1 MIFQGHPH
9 TREMAVF
16 TLPEEHYRDIL
27 LARVRG
33 RGGGAVKVGRAG
45 VGQHFS
51 WVTITPSLLGLQG

>member
-1 MIFQGHPH
+1 MWKAAMIFQGHPH

-33 RGGGAVKVGRAG
+33 GGGR
-45 VGQHFS
+45 
-51 WVTITPSLLGLQG
+51 